1 MLKKIG
7 IFPLIEK
14 IYNSNCKF
22 NFASLQLLNINVDTS
37 NILNYKTP
45 LNINEGNIKSILNN
59 KSCFIPLTNCIIYD
73 KKIVSSE
80 IKNKNNIKRNS
91 SVIIKL
97 NTTCNLVNKENSKVL
112 SFSWLKNVRKK
123 QYYNIIGK
131 IGIKKRNAGMYWS
144 FYVNKRKKIRKKRR
158 TI

>member
-1 MLKKIG
+1 MIKKIN
-7 IFPLIEK
+7 IFPLIGK
-14 IYNSNCKF
+14 FYNNKCKVSF
-22 NFASLQLLNINVDTS
+22 TSLQLLNKNFDTN
-37 NILNYKTP
+37 NILSFKTT
-45 LNINEGNIKSILNN
+45 LHVNEGNMKNMLSDKNF
-59 KSCFIPLTNCIIYD
+59 CIPLTNCIIYD
-73 KKIVSSE
+73 KKDIYSE
-80 IKNKNNIKRNS
+80 IKSKNIIKRNS
-91 SVIIKL
+91 TENMKL
-97 NTTCNLVNKENSKVL
+97 NTPCNLVNKENSRIL